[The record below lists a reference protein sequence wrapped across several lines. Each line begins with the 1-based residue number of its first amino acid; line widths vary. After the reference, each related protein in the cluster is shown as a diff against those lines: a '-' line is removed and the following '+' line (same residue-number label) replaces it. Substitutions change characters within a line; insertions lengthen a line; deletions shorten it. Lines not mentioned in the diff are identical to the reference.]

1 MTPAWRDFLDSRG
14 ARFDGA
20 QVTDFGDLVGELTA
34 AANGLVLADLSD
46 WGLIGLSGDEAQ
58 TFLHSQITNDLR
70 DLNETSAVFAGYCS
84 AKGRLLANF
93 IVLRCG
99 DDILL
104 LLPAEL
110 REAVQKR
117 LSMFIL
123 RSKVKA
129 RDASAEWVRLGLAG
143 PGAAGLLTET
153 LGLEA
158 PTTPMAVAQDERAIV
173 LALGPDRYDVLV
185 APEAAATLWQVL
197 ANNARPVGAAAW
209 NGLLVRAGIP
219 VIVTATQDQFVPQMA
234 NMEVLHGVS
243 FNKGCYPGQEIVART
258 QYLGK
263 LKRRMFLARVEAT
276 ATPGQEVFSP
286 VLGAQGAGMIAN
298 AAPAAGGGTDILV
311 VLRLDAYEN
320 GAVHL
325 GAPDG
330 PALAFRPLPYSL

>member
-1 MTPAWRDFLDSRG
+1 MIPAWRDFLDSHG

-20 QVTDFGDLVGELTA
+20 GVADFGDLAAELA
-34 AANGLVLADLSD
+34 ATNGLVLADLSD
-46 WGLIGLSGDEAQ
+46 WGLIALAGEEAQ
-58 TFLHSQITNDLR
+58 GFLHNQITNDLGN
-70 DLNETSAVFAGYCS
+70 LSETSAVFAGYCS

-93 IVLRCG
+93 VVLRHG

-117 LSMFIL
+117 LNMFIL
-123 RSKVKA
+123 RSKVKT

-143 PGAAGLLTET
+143 PGAAALLSET
-153 LGLEA
+153 LGLAA
-158 PTTPMAVAQDERAIV
+158 PAAPMAVAQNAHTLV
-173 LALGPDRYDVLV
+173 LGLGPDRYDILV
-185 APEAAATLWQVL
+185 APEAAAALWQSL
-197 ANNARPVGAAAW
+197 ANAARPVGRAVW
-209 NGLLVRAGIP
+209 NGLLVRAGVP

-263 LKRRMFLARVEAT
+263 LKRRMFLARVAAA

-298 AAPAAGGGTDILV
+298 AAPAAGGGSDVLV

-330 PALAFRPLPYSL
+330 PALEFRPLPYSL